1 MPHGFL
7 RVDQYSVQRDLKVTR
22 CAWVANWL
30 ALYLSGGS
38 GPAHPHGNISWFS
51 HGCEQMTWTAEPNSS
66 THRRAELIRQ
76 RLGKRCIVPA

>member
-30 ALYLSGGS
+30 ALYLSRGGEVQRT
-38 GPAHPHGNISWFS
+38 H
-51 HGCEQMTWTAEPNSS
+51 TAAARGLVTGAS
-66 THRRAELIRQ
+66 R
-76 RLGKRCIVPA
+76 